1 MRKSRVLPHFPEFFS
16 KVRTGTGIAEQ
27 QKEHLSMTRMISN
40 SGRRQRRVSW
50 GVLLSLVGYFLNL
63 CTLSPLV
70 HAGTLQHSGPGQ
82 SAVPD
87 HCKRPPR
94 ATLPSSPATADHE
107 TTPEPFCCEMRGGQ
121 NKALASSFIHTDVHP
136 LLVRFFVPFAATG
149 VVAGASSLLE
159 IHAFHFSRPPL
170 YLVHAAFLI

>member
-1 MRKSRVLPHFPEFFS
+1 
-16 KVRTGTGIAEQ
+16 
-27 QKEHLSMTRMISN
+27 MTRMRSN

-50 GVLLSLVGYFLNL
+50 GILLPLVVYFLNL

-70 HAGTLQHSGPGQ
+70 HAGTLHPSLSQ

-87 HCKRPPR
+87 HCKRPPS

-121 NKALASSFIHTDVHP
+121 NKALASTVVQLDVLP
-136 LLVRFFVPFAATG
+136 LLVRFLVPFAATQ
-149 VVAGASSLLE
+149 VVAEVSSL
-159 IHAFHFSRPPL
+159 HAIDALHSSRPPPL
-170 YLVHAAFLI
+170 YLVHAALLI